1 MKQIQA
7 IIRSEKLSE
16 VRKALLEAN
25 ILGITVYDVRGKGN
39 QKGLDLQFRGR
50 SYNIDL
56 LPKTK
61 IEMMVNDE
69 DTEKVV
75 NILKKTAHTGNV
87 GDGKIMI
94 LPIEDIIR
102 IRTGEHGKDAI

>member
-1 MKQIQA
+1 MKLVHA

-16 VRKALLEAN
+16 IRKALLEAN

-39 QKGLDLQFRGR
+39 QKGLDLRFRGI

-56 LPKTK
+56 LSKTK
-61 IEMMVNDE
+61 IEMMIDDKDV
-69 DTEKVV
+69 EKVV
-75 NILKKTAHTGNV
+75 NILQKTAYTGNV

-94 LPIEDIIR
+94 IPIDDVIR
-102 IRTGEHGKDAI
+102 IRTGERGSKAI